1 MKRVHP
7 NSNVAGALAALA
19 LVGCLAGCRTPSGGI
34 ANPFLAPDRVPPPA
48 TRAILP
54 GQAQPYYPGDPLP
67 VMQSQAAPPSPS
79 GGLAWSAG
87 ADQAPSAA
95 GQSAAPSRATL
106 SEATVAI
113 PADNDS
119 LRFAPAR
126 DVEPQPSEPVAPT
139 PIQVAATA
147 TNSNSNGAVTQAS
160 YTEPVLTSVE
170 PPVNPWRQPQVAQPP
185 LPPPPA
191 IPPAPPPVA
200 ATPPYYSA
208 QPAVEQ
214 SGMAVRLRAIASPP
228 PEPPAGSAPR
238 IRLPGE
244 VALESASHDGFR
256 PRTSMR

>member
-19 LVGCLAGCRTPSGGI
+19 LVGCLGGCRTPSGGI

-67 VMQSQAAPPSPS
+67 VMQSQAAPPSPA
-79 GGLAWSAG
+79 GGLAWSAR
-87 ADQAPSAA
+87 ADRAPTAA
-95 GQSAAPSRATL
+95 GQPAAPSRATL

-119 LRFAPAR
+119 LRFALATE
-126 DVEPQPSEPVAPT
+126 VEPQPGEPVAPT

-147 TNSNSNGAVTQAS
+147 TNNNPNGAVTQAS

-170 PPVNPWRQPQVAQPP
+170 PPVNPWRPPQVAQPP

-191 IPPAPPPVA
+191 LPPVA
-200 ATPPYYSA
+200 APQPYYSA
-208 QPAVEQ
+208 QPAVEP
-214 SGMAVRLRAIASPP
+214 SGMAVRLRAVAAPP
-228 PEPPAGSAPR
+228 LEPPAGSAPR

-244 VALESASHDGFR
+244 VALQSAGRDGFR